1 MKKTVLAILIAACVA
16 AAAGYVAGRQQ
27 VAPTADTHD
36 HASANAERKV
46 LYWYDPMVP
55 GQRFDKPGK
64 SPFMDMPL
72 VPRYADEGPTD
83 NGVSVS
89 ARQQQNLG
97 MTTASVEK
105 RVLAPAF
112 SAFAT
117 VTTDERSIQTISAPA
132 NGVVEK
138 LFVRAPQQWVKKGEP
153 LAQLWIPQW
162 TTAQQEYLAVRQLG
176 DGALTRAARDRLAL
190 QFMPEATILAV
201 ERSGKPQT
209 RLTLRADRA
218 GYVVKLD
225 SREGAQIAQAQTLF
239 ELASLDP
246 VWLVVDYPQSQAQ
259 TLSAGSEIIARS
271 SSWPGEQFHGR
282 VSELLPQLETT
293 TRTLKARIVLDNPQ
307 QKLKPGMFLTVTQPE
322 TSQQPAVLA
331 IPEEALIETGVAT
344 RVLLASG
351 EGHFQ
356 AVKVT
361 TGRTSQGW
369 TEVLSGLKEGD
380 SVVTSG
386 QFLIDS
392 EASLRSALPGDT
404 AQSAVPDQKQTQEYE
419 TTGVIKAID
428 AGSITLAHQPIPAL
442 NWGAMTMDFTL
453 KTPVATLKPGD
464 RVMFSFT
471 LDDENGAVITHLMP
485 ATEAMK

>member
-1 MKKTVLAILIAACVA
+1 MKKTVIAILIAAGLA
-16 AAAGYVAGRQQ
+16 AAAGYSVGRLH
-27 VAPTADTHD
+27 VAPAGDVTHTTDT
-36 HASANAERKV
+36 ERKV

-72 VPRYADEGPTD
+72 VPRYADEGAD
-83 NGVSVS
+83 DSGVTVS
-89 ARQQQNLG
+89 PRQQQNLG
-97 MTTASVEK
+97 MTTAKVEK
-105 RVLAPAF
+105 RPLASAF

-117 VTTDERSIQTISAPA
+117 VTTDERGIQTVPSPA
-132 NGVVEK
+132 SGVVEK

-176 DGALTRAARDRLAL
+176 DGVLTRAARDRLAL
-190 QFMPEATILAV
+190 QFMPESIIQSV

-209 RLTLRADRA
+209 RLTLRAERA

-225 SREGAQIAQAQTLF
+225 SREGAQVAATQTLF

-246 VWLVVDYPQSQAQ
+246 VWLVVDYPQTQAQ
-259 TLSAGSEIIARS
+259 TLTAGSEMIATS
-271 SSWPGEQFHGR
+271 ASWPGEQFTGR
-282 VSELLPQLETT
+282 VSELLPQMETT
-293 TRTLKARIVLDNPQ
+293 TRTLRARIVLDNPQ

-322 TSQQPAVLA
+322 AATPQAVLA
-331 IPEEALIETGVAT
+331 MPEEALITTGTAS

-356 AVKVT
+356 AVNVT
-361 TGRTSQGW
+361 TGRTARGW

-380 SVVTSG
+380 NVVTSG

-392 EASLRSALPGDT
+392 EASLRSALPESPVEKT
-404 AQSAVPDQKQTQEYE
+404 IQQYE
-419 TTGVIKAID
+419 GTGVVEAID
-428 AGSITLAHQPIPAL
+428 GQSVTLAHQPIPAL
-442 NWGAMTMDFTL
+442 NWGAMTMDFVL
-453 KTPVATLKPGD
+453 KQPQPEIKVGQP
-464 RVMFSFT
+464 VMFSFT
-471 LDDENGAVITHLMP
+471 LDDENGAVITHLM
-485 ATEAMK
+485 ANGEAMK